1 MERFFLE
8 YGARDRLTLA
18 DYEALG
24 RVKGPIEA
32 AVERAL
38 AAAGADPK
46 IPRDRAARLLL
57 LRGGSIPW
65 LAGVD
70 PETGGPRRRVAR
82 LSEIPAEARPLIDL
96 LQEQHLLATDVAED
110 TGEVTIEPAHE
121 ALLPQWGLLQG
132 WLKKDL
138 AALTA
143 LEGVKRAARDWA
155 ANGKDVLWLTHS
167 GGRLEDVERFS
178 SGRDLAR
185 FVTPAERDYL
195 SACRRREDAERKAEQ
210 TRLVR
215 ERRNLRRARFALGAV
230 FVVVM
235 AALGGA
241 FWQSFPDFEA
251 RSGDLRELAQ
261 AAFQRTGICDRAM
274 RMAVAGL
281 PSGKGAR
288 FVLRNCWATCRFM
301 RLPVIAMSNWQ

>member
-1 MERFFLE
+1 
-8 YGARDRLTLA
+8 
-18 DYEALG
+18 
-24 RVKGPIEA
+24 
-32 AVERAL
+32 
-38 AAAGADPK
+38 
-46 IPRDRAARLLL
+46 
-57 LRGGSIPW
+57 
-65 LAGVD
+65 
-70 PETGGPRRRVAR
+70 
-82 LSEIPAEARPLIDL
+82 LIDL

-167 GGRLEDVERFS
+167 GGRLEDLERFS

-210 TRLVR
+210 TR
-215 ERRNLRRARFALGAV
+215 LGAV